1 MNKVVEL
8 PKLRLDLHEGRIDL
22 GLIREF
28 AGEIEDVGPVA
39 GELAD
44 LCPNAFVLVRDHQAH
59 AVFL

>member
-1 MNKVVEL
+1 MDEVVEL
-8 PKLRLDLHEGRIDL
+8 PKFRLDLREGRIDL
-22 GLIREF
+22 GVIREL

-44 LCPNAFVLVRDHQAH
+44 LCPNALVLVRDRQAH